1 MAELLLPPAL
11 AKDPRF
17 KAFAQLTERLDNID
31 LSPLLVYLIDGVDA
45 SALPFLADQFSV
57 MGEDGW
63 SLAQSDEAK
72 RALIKGAIELHRYK
86 GTPWAVRE
94 VIRRLGFGEVELVEG
109 IGRLNYDGTRRH
121 DGAMVY
127 GGDGL
132 WAAYRVILLDRAI
145 TNDQAV
151 LLRTTLAAFAPAR
164 CVLAS
169 LEYRRVPVRYNG
181 AAHYD
186 GQYNHGSS

>member
-1 MAELLLPPAL
+1 MGDLSLPPAL
-11 AKDPRF
+11 ARDARF
-17 KAFAQLTERLDNID
+17 RAFAKLTERLDDID
-31 LSPLLVYLIDGVDA
+31 LSPLLVYLIGGVDA

-63 SLAQSDEAK
+63 NLAESDEAK

-86 GTPWAVRE
+86 GTPWAVRD
-94 VIRRLGFGEVELVEG
+94 VIRRLGFGEVELIESIARVS
-109 IGRLNYDGTRRH
+109 YDGKHRYN
-121 DGAMVY
+121 GWMVH
-127 GGDGL
+127 GDPGL
-132 WAAYRVILLDRAI
+132 WAAYRIILLDRAV

-169 LEYRRVPVRYNG
+169 LEYRSVPVRYNG

-186 GQYNHGSS
+186 AQFNHGSS